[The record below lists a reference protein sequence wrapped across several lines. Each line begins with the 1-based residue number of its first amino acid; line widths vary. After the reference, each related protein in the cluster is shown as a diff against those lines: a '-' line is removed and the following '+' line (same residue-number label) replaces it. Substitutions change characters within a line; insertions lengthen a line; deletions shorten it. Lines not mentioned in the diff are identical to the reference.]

1 MTHAAAGRA
10 DSRQNRGWSP
20 AHGNGPWTADEMSEP
35 PRPRVD
41 TPPARPPVAVRHSLA
56 ALRAGEGRGSQ
67 RSIAV
72 ALLANL
78 VVGAAKLVAGL
89 TTGSAALLAEAGHS
103 AADSVNEMLLG
114 LSLRHAR
121 RPADPLHP
129 LGHEGARFLW
139 AFLAAISSFLIGG
152 CLSIALAVRELLAGA
167 RVDRYPVAWIVLAV
181 AFGAEGISLLQSLAL
196 TRREAALW
204 GESTLSFLRHTSEP
218 TLRAIVVEDTAAL
231 IGLILAGGGLLLH
244 QFAGLARADAIA
256 ALLIGILLAA
266 TAFGL
271 ARPLADLLIGR
282 SMLPARLER
291 VYAILEQSP
300 SIDEILSVQA
310 VYGAPQEVIVGAKVH
325 PAPGQTADDLAIAL
339 DGIDH
344 ALRQELPEVAEVF
357 IDLTSHRAGSGEDER
372 GPSDQTEDQGFYDE
386 STEED

>member
-1 MTHAAAGRA
+1 
-10 DSRQNRGWSP
+10 
-20 AHGNGPWTADEMSEP
+20 MSEI

-41 TPPARPPVAVRHSLA
+41 MPAARPPVPVRHSVA
-56 ALRAGEGRGSQ
+56 ALRAGENRGSQ
-67 RSIAV
+67 RGIAV
-72 ALLANL
+72 ALVANV

-89 TTGSAALLAEAGHS
+89 MTGSAALLAEAGHS

-129 LGHEGARFLW
+129 LGHESARFLW

-152 CLSIALAVRELLAGA
+152 CLSIALAVRELLVGA
-167 RVDRYPVAWIVLAV
+167 AVERYLVGWIVLAV
-181 AFGAEGISLLQSLAL
+181 AFCAEGISLLQSLAL
-196 TRREAALW
+196 TRREATLW
-204 GESTLSFLRHTSEP
+204 GETTMSFLRNTSEP
-218 TLRAIVVEDTAAL
+218 TLRAIVVEDAAAL
-231 IGLILAGGGLLLH
+231 IGLLLAAVGLLLH

-256 ALLIGILLAA
+256 ALLIGVLLAA

-300 SIDEILSVQA
+300 SIDEILSVLA

-325 PAPGQTADDLAIAL
+325 PAPGQTADQLAVAL
-339 DGIDH
+339 DDIDH
-344 ALRQELPEVAEVF
+344 TLRKELPEVAEVF
-357 IDLTSHRAGSGEDER
+357 IDLTSFRAGSSQGQR
-372 GPSDQTEDQGFYDE
+372 GPAEQTEHQSPYDE
-386 STEED
+386 SNEED